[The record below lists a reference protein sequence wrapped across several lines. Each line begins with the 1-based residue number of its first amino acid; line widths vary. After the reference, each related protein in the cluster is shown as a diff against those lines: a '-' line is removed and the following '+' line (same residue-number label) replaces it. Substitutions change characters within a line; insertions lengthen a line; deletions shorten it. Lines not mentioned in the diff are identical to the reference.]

1 MNKTKLEFAEKV
13 PTILY
18 TASQISE
25 VHGMK
30 CVNEISVFSALAS
43 VSSTNYHSYLV
54 RREVEDIKI
63 KENVE
68 KLISIYA
75 NRQLT
80 ERNLISIQILNTKKQ
95 KAEYVD
101 IKLAESLWLKFK
113 NIAVEKKSEIF
124 KSEENAETE
133 KFCVTEDDILKLIIL
148 DFSDIY
154 ENFMNLC
161 FPSKVI
167 INEYDLPQDL
177 RQFLTVMNN
186 KFSIEDVI
194 CPILERESELKQ
206 LIKILSKSKKRN
218 AVLVGEPGVG
228 KTAIVEKL
236 AWSIATNNCHESFS
250 NVIILSLD
258 VNSVIAGTKY
268 RGMAEERFKGLI
280 EFLEQHQNCV
290 LFIDE
295 IHTILGAGACVDG
308 ELDLANALKPILARG
323 DTRVIGATTS
333 EEYKKYFSK
342 DGALQRRFE
351 AIEVKEPH
359 FDKVYPMIKNQIYYL
374 EKFHNVSI
382 SRELVDFAILNAAC
396 FNYET
401 KNPDRTLDLIDRSMA
416 GSVLNGN
423 KVVQKS
429 DILDNYEIY
438 EEMFKNDTKKQRIRI
453 AFHEAGHYIVQRYST
468 ELTNRR
474 TIAIS
479 IMPAKNYYGV
489 NVLEEVDNVVT
500 PDDYDYYI
508 QLIGAL
514 LGGRFAE
521 QIHTGK
527 LSAGARQDLIQANK
541 IAENMVTQ
549 CGIFRTNTSE
559 ADSTERI
566 YILQENGFCS
576 EEIKN
581 KKDKQIIEIL
591 NEAKEYAMN
600 ILTQHS
606 KELRIIAA
614 ALLEYK
620 VINENDID
628 NLLKDYPQN

>member
-1 MNKTKLEFAEKV
+1 MNETKIEFGIKV

-18 TASQISE
+18 TASRISDAQ
-25 VHGMK
+25 GMK
-30 CVNEISVFSALAS
+30 YVNEISIFSALAL
-43 VSSTNYHSYLV
+43 VSTTNYHNYLV
-54 RREVEDIKI
+54 RRELEDSRI

-75 NRQLT
+75 NRQFT
-80 ERNLISIQILNTKKQ
+80 EKKIINIQIINTEKQ
-95 KAEYVD
+95 KVNYIE
-101 IKLAESLWLKFK
+101 IKLSESLWLKFK
-113 NIAVEKKSEIF
+113 KIISEKRSAIF
-124 KSEENAETE
+124 KSKKDEELE
-133 KFCVTEDDILKLIIL
+133 KCYITEDDILKFIIQ
-148 DFSDIY
+148 DFPDIY

-167 INEYDLPQDL
+167 MNEYDLPQDL

-186 KFSIEDVI
+186 KFSVEDI
-194 CPILERESELKQ
+194 LCPILERDSELKQ

-236 AWSIATNNCHESFS
+236 AWSIATKNCHESFN

-333 EEYKKYFSK
+333 EEYQKYFSK

-359 FDKVYPMIKNQIYYL
+359 FDKVYSMIKNQIYYL
-374 EKFHNVSI
+374 EKFHKVSI
-382 SRELVDFAILNAAC
+382 SRELIDFAILNAAC

-416 GSVLNGN
+416 GCVLNGN
-423 KVVQKS
+423 KTVQKA

-438 EEMFKNDTKKQRIRI
+438 EEIFKNDTKKQRLRI
-453 AFHEAGHYIVQRYST
+453 AFHESGHHIVQRYSS
-468 ELTNRR
+468 ELENRR

-489 NVLEEVDNVVT
+489 NVLEDIDNVVT

-508 QLIGAL
+508 QLIGTL

-521 QIHTGK
+521 KIYTGK

-541 IAENMVTQ
+541 IAEKMVTQ
-549 CGIFRTNTSE
+549 CGIYSKDSSE
-559 ADSTERI
+559 NESTERI
-566 YILQENGFCS
+566 YLLQENSFAS

-581 KKDKQIIEIL
+581 KKDMQIIEIL
-591 NEAKEYAMN
+591 NEAKKYAID
-600 ILTQHS
+600 ILSRHEE
-606 KELRIIAA
+606 ELRILVA
-614 ALLEYK
+614 ALMEHK
-620 VINENDID
+620 IINEKDID
-628 NLLKDYPQN
+628 NLLKEYPKN